1 MSMKKILMA
10 AVAVSALSAGAASA
24 ATISSAT
31 LNGPAAV
38 VWDGTTAT
46 PYKLANETIFGTG
59 LSTTATAGDNTVV
72 AKVAAGRLGVGTY
85 TVTYDYSGP
94 AGFQAALTNPSVS
107 ADRNGTCVLTPTL
120 VSGGLLAG
128 KTVTYSLAVSG
139 TCTTAAGAN
148 QGPQSFTLDAPL
160 KVTAL
165 GDVTVTAAFSQS
177 GVSIDNGGATART
190 LITNAAGFTAK
201 ASADTVTT
209 QFALAGTPA
218 YTALQTGGSYDAVI
232 GKYTIAGSAS
242 VFVDAAGAAA
252 ASVQNLT
259 ADISL
264 AGDFTYLNG
273 VGTVGTVAWT
283 RATPYMAITAAGT
296 SPVTDQAIT
305 LTVTGSAAASQTS
318 KAFSLTVT
326 PKTTTPL
333 VYTVPSAFTTSMQS
347 IGLQGTN
354 YLAPWIG
361 GSQSSANSSI
371 RLSNSGVT
379 TGAVTLQ
386 LLAPVYNSGTTAG
399 ATTCT
404 SSTLSKLASITT
416 NSELVIANADL
427 TTCFGAFKR
436 GDVVVTVQADPTALT
451 AKARNVNAGTG
462 DVSEISLGAS
472 AGAQ

>member
-10 AVAVSALSAGAASA
+10 AVAVSALTAGAASA

-94 AGFQAALTNPSVS
+94 AGFQAALTNSSVS
-107 ADRNGTCVLTPTL
+107 ADRAGTCLLTPTL
-120 VSGGLLAG
+120 VSGGLLGG

-165 GDVTVTAAFSQS
+165 GDVAVTAAFSQG

-190 LITNAAGFTAK
+190 LITNAAGFTASI
-201 ASADTVTT
+201 AADTLTT
-209 QFALAGTPA
+209 QWALGTGVP
-218 YTALQTGGSYDAVI
+218 YRALTPTVALTSDDVIGSY
-232 GKYTIAGSAS
+232 TLSGSGT
-242 VFVDAAGAAA
+242 VFVDAAGAQA
-252 ASVQNLT
+252 ASAQNLSADLAASGNFTNLTVNVSGAGAGPLVSVTPFT
-259 ADISL
+259 AATF
-264 AGDFTYLNG
+264 AGATNA
-273 VGTVGTVAWT
+273 VATRSITVA
-283 RATPYMAITAAGT
+283 P
-296 SPVTDQAIT
+296 
-305 LTVTGSAAASQTS
+305 TVANTASQTNR
-318 KAFSLTVT
+318 AFSLTLT
-326 PKTTTPL
+326 PKTTSL
-333 VYTVPSAFTTSMQS
+333 LFTIPAPVTGALQS
-347 IGLQGTN
+347 IGLEGTN
-354 YLAPWIG
+354 YLAPWVG
-361 GSQSSANSSI
+361 GSQSSAATSI
-371 RLSNSGVT
+371 RLSNSGVA

-386 LLAPVYNSGTTAG
+386 LGAAVYDAGTTAG

-404 SSTLSKLASITT
+404 SSTLSKLASIATGT
-416 NSELVIANADL
+416 ELVISNADL

-436 GDVVVTVQADPTALT
+436 GDVTITVQASSTSLT

-462 DVSEISLGAS
+462 VVSEISLGAS
-472 AGAQ
+472 